1 MVESSSART
10 SASSGILLGPGYLFA
25 AGKDDV
31 EVQITFMGLKKRGL
45 GYESRGV
52 GKVVVVYVS
61 ARDLSPPHWQGGEVS
76 GLKETDGRVQI
87 WGQPEIPG
95 RAQRVCHKSCEFSPY
110 LVCSA

>member
-1 MVESSSART
+1 M
-10 SASSGILLGPGYLFA
+10 
-25 AGKDDV
+25 
-31 EVQITFMGLKKRGL
+31 EVQITFIGLKKRGL

-95 RAQRVCHKSCEFSPY
+95 E
-110 LVCSA
+110 LSAFVINHVNFLLT